1 MAESTAPPPAGLTRE
16 AEEAGFYHEAALNA
30 SWTGARLAL
39 GGLSFGFGA
48 FIFAYFYLRSLNSH
62 GMWHPAGF
70 KNPQAGVGTAVMLL
84 IVVSALLQT
93 FVLQRIKA
101 GHKGTWVGGAVVSL
115 VLGLAAIGLE
125 IWQLDNLPFLPG
137 FSGYASVFA
146 GFWPVFMFVVF
157 GAMVWLEILI
167 MRARPIPEI
176 SFVEQAPTY
185 AEAFAVQRF
194 QAGLSA
200 FTVVWNY
207 LAVVAVIAWVLFYLV
222 H

>member
-1 MAESTAPPPAGLTRE
+1 MAESTAQPPAGLTRE
-16 AEEAGFYHEAALNA
+16 AEEAGFYHEAALNS
-30 SWTGARLAL
+30 SWTGARLAM

-70 KNPQAGVGTAVMLL
+70 KNPQIGLGTAV
-84 IVVSALLQT
+84 
-93 FVLQRIKA
+93 
-101 GHKGTWVGGAVVSL
+101 VGGVGIRARRPTRGQPRGQRAWVSGAWVAL

-125 IWQLDNLPFLPG
+125 VWQLDNLPFLPG
-137 FSGYASVFA
+137 FSGYASVFSA
-146 GFWPVFMFVVF
+146 FWPVFIFVVF
-157 GAMVWLEILI
+157 GMMVWLEILI

-194 QAGLSA
+194 QAALSA

-207 LAVVAVIAWVLFYLV
+207 MAVVAVIAWVLFYLV

>member
-1 MAESTAPPPAGLTRE
+1 MAETASQPPAGLTRE

-30 SWTGARLAL
+30 SWTGARLAM

-62 GMWHPAGF
+62 GMWYPAGF
-70 KNPQAGVGTAVMLL
+70 KNPQIGVGTVVVAL
-84 IVVSALLQT
+84 IVVSAVLQT
-93 FVLQRIKA
+93 AVLQRIKA
-101 GHKGTWVGGAVVSL
+101 GRKGAWVNGAVVAL

-125 IWQLDNLPFLPG
+125 VWQLDNLPFLAG
-137 FSGYASVFA
+137 ISGYASVFS
-146 GFWPVFMFVVF
+146 GFWPVFTFVVF
-157 GAMVWLEILI
+157 CMMVWLEILI

-200 FTVVWNY
+200 FTAVWNY
-207 LAVVAVIAWVLFYLV
+207 MAVVAIIAWVLFYLV